1 MKKTLFILPLISAVV
16 VGCAGTPKNS
26 LVQEAESRYSQAQ
39 SDPQV
44 AKHARGELHDAGEA
58 VNNAKRAL
66 ENEDDKEVVNHLAY
80 VAQQRIA
87 IAQATAERKSAEEE
101 LDKIATERAQ
111 IQLDVRTADA
121 EAAKR
126 RAQEAESQL
135 QTAESQLQTQS
146 QAAEQAAEQA
156 QRERALTSEQLQ
168 EAQAKLQ
175 QMQSELQELNAKQTN
190 RGMVITLTDVLFD
203 VNKADL
209 KPGAQ
214 RSLDKLAQ
222 FLKEYPERTVSIE
235 GFTDSTGSDQHNK
248 QLSEQRAQAVRDA
261 LAGMGVTGDR
271 IVVRG
276 YGEEYP
282 VANNDTA
289 AGRQL
294 NRRVEIVLSDEQGNV
309 TARAPGESGG
319 NATQES
325 ATASGGQA
333 PAPAMGGTRSEDSE
347 STGVKKSQ

>member
-1 MKKTLFILPLISAVV
+1 MKKTLFILPLISAVA

-26 LVQEAESRYSQAQ
+26 LVQEAESRYRQAQ

-66 ENEDDKEVVNHLAY
+66 ENKDDKEVVNHLAY
-80 VAQQRIA
+80 LAQQRIA

-101 LDKIATERAQ
+101 LDKIAAERAQ
-111 IQLDVRTADA
+111 IQLDVRTAEA

-126 RAQEAESQL
+126 RAQQAESQL
-135 QTAESQLQTQS
+135 QAAETQMQS
-146 QAAEQAAEQA
+146 QSQAAEQA

-214 RSLDKLAQ
+214 RTLDKLAQ
-222 FLKEYPERTVSIE
+222 FLKEYPERTVLIE

>member
-26 LVQEAESRYSQAQ
+26 LVQEAESRYNQAQ

-58 VNNAKRAL
+58 VNNAKQAL
-66 ENEDDKEVVNHLAY
+66 EKKEDKEVVNHLAY

-111 IQLDVRTADA
+111 IQLDVRTAEA
-121 EAAKR
+121 EAAKQ
-126 RAQEAESQL
+126 RAQQAESQL
-135 QTAESQLQTQS
+135 QAAETQLQSQS
-146 QAAEQAAEQA
+146 QAAEQA

-175 QMQSELQELNAKQTN
+175 QMQSELQDLNAKQTN

-261 LAGMGVTGDR
+261 LAGMGVTPDR

-282 VANNDTA
+282 VANNDSA

-294 NRRVEIVLSDEQGNV
+294 NRRVEIVLSDEQGHV
-309 TARAPGESGG
+309 TARAPEGKSGSQG
-319 NATQES
+319 TQES
-325 ATASGGQA
+325 STASGGQT
-333 PAPAMGGTRSEDSE
+333 PAPAMGGTRSQDSE

>member
-1 MKKTLFILPLISAVV
+1 MKKTLFILPLISAVI

-44 AKHARGELHDAGEA
+44 AKHARGELNDAGEA

-66 ENEDDKEVVNHLAY
+66 ENKEDKNLVNHLAY
-80 VAQQRIA
+80 LAQQRIA

-101 LDKIATERAQ
+101 LDKIAAERAQ
-111 IQLDVRTADA
+111 IQLDVRTAEA

-126 RAQEAESQL
+126 RAQEVEAQL
-135 QTAESQLQTQS
+135 QAQS
-146 QAAEQAAEQA
+146 QAAEQA
-156 QRERALTSEQLQ
+156 QRESALTSEQLQ
-168 EAQAKLQ
+168 EAQARLQ
-175 QMQSELQELNAKQTN
+175 QMQSELKDLNAKQTN
-190 RGMVITLTDVLFD
+190 RGMVITLSDVLFD

-214 RSLDKLAQ
+214 RSLEKLAQ

-235 GFTDSTGSDQHNK
+235 GFTDSTGSDQYNK

-261 LAGMGVTGDR
+261 LAGMGVASDR
-271 IVVRG
+271 VAIRG
-276 YGEEYP
+276 YGEQYP
-282 VANNDTA
+282 VANNGTA

-309 TARAPGESGG
+309 TARGPDGESGG
-319 NATQES
+319 DNDATQES
-325 ATASGGQA
+325 STANGGQA
-333 PAPAMGGTRSEDSE
+333 PTPAMGGTRGEDSE
-347 STGVKKSQ
+347 STGVKKSP

>member
-1 MKKTLFILPLISAVV
+1 MKKTLLILPLISAVV

-26 LVQEAESRYSQAQ
+26 LVQEAQSRYSQAQ

-58 VNNAKRAL
+58 VNNAKQAL
-66 ENEDDKEVVNHLAY
+66 EKKEDKEVVNHLAY

-111 IQLDVRTADA
+111 IQLDVRTAEA
-121 EAAKR
+121 EAAKQ
-126 RAQEAESQL
+126 RAQQAESQL
-135 QTAESQLQTQS
+135 QAAETQLQSQS
-146 QAAEQAAEQA
+146 QAAEQA

-175 QMQSELQELNAKQTN
+175 QMQSELKDLNAKQTN

-214 RSLDKLAQ
+214 RTLDKLAH
-222 FLKEYPERTVSIE
+222 FLKEYPERSVSIE

-261 LAGMGVTGDR
+261 LAGMGVAPDR
-271 IVVRG
+271 ILVQG
-276 YGEEYP
+276 YGEQYP
-282 VANNDTA
+282 VANNDSA

-309 TARAPGESGG
+309 TARAPAGESGG
-319 NATQES
+319 KATES
-325 ATASGGQA
+325 STASGGQA

-347 STGVKKSQ
+347 STGVKKSR